1 MIFSQYLTREAVRW
15 MAKRDY
21 YEVLGLEKGVDE
33 QAVKKAY
40 RKLAMQYHP
49 DKNPGNKEAEEKF
62 KEINEAYEVL
72 GDANKRARYDQ
83 FGHSGVGG
91 NGDGGFEGFSGHGGF
106 DDIFGDIFDM
116 FGGGFSSGRRR
127 NGPQKGADL
136 KYELG
141 ITFEEAAFGV
151 EKDISISK
159 RESCSTCNGT
169 GAKPGTSKKTCTNC
183 NGSGEVRYAQ
193 RTPLGQFVNVKTCD
207 VCHGEGSII
216 ETPCKDCSGTGKIMK
231 DKKIHIKIP
240 AGVDT
245 GSVIPLRGQGEPGSK
260 GGPAGDLYIVL
271 RVKPHEIFQRDGSD
285 VICEM
290 PITFVQAALG
300 DELVV
305 PTLDGKVKYK
315 IPEGTQ
321 SGTIFRLKGKGIP
334 NLRGYG
340 RGDHYIKVIVEIPKR
355 LNEKQKDLLKR
366 FADEMGEDVHEQRK
380 TFIDKVKDVFGI

>member
-1 MIFSQYLTREAVRW
+1 

-33 QAVKKAY
+33 QAIKKAY

-151 EKDISISK
+151 EKDISVSK

-334 NLRGYG
+334 NLKGYG

-380 TFIDKVKDVFGI
+380 TFFDKVKDVFGI

>member
-1 MIFSQYLTREAVRW
+1 

-21 YEVLGLEKGVDE
+21 YEVLGLEKGANE

-72 GDANKRARYDQ
+72 SDANKRSRYDQ
-83 FGHSGVGG
+83 FGHAGVGG
-91 NGDGGFEGFSGHGGF
+91 NGDGGFEGFSGYGGF

-116 FGGGFSSGRRR
+116 FGGGGFSGGRRR

-151 EKDISISK
+151 EKDINVS
-159 RESCSTCNGT
+159 RHESCGTCGGT
-169 GAKPGTSKKTCTNC
+169 GAKPGTSKKTCSKC

-207 VCHGEGSII
+207 VCHGEGSTI
-216 ETPCKDCSGTGKIMK
+216 ETPCKDCSGTGKVMK

-245 GSVIPLRGQGEPGSK
+245 GSVIPLRGQGEPGIK
-260 GGPAGDLYIVL
+260 GGPTGDLYIVL
-271 RVKPHEIFQRDGSD
+271 RVKPHEIFQRDGND

-305 PTLDGKVKYK
+305 PTLDGKIKYK

-321 SGTIFRLKGKGIP
+321 SGTIFRMKGKGIP
-334 NLRGYG
+334 SLRGYG
-340 RGDHYIKVIVEIPKR
+340 RGDHYVKVIVEIPKK
-355 LNEKQKDLLKR
+355 LNDKQKELLKR

-380 TFIDKVKDVFGI
+380 TFFDKVKDVFGI

>member
-1 MIFSQYLTREAVRW
+1 

-33 QAVKKAY
+33 QAIKRAY

-72 GDANKRARYDQ
+72 SDANKRTRYDQ
-83 FGHSGVGG
+83 FGHAGVGG
-91 NGDGGFEGFSGHGGF
+91 NGDGGFEGYSGYGGF

-116 FGGGFSSGRRR
+116 FGGGFSGGRRR

-151 EKDISISK
+151 EKDINVS
-159 RESCSTCNGT
+159 RHESCNTCSGT
-169 GAKPGTSKKTCTNC
+169 GAKPGTSKKTCSKC

-207 VCHGEGSII
+207 VCHGEGSIT
-216 ETPCKDCSGTGKIMK
+216 ETPCKDCGGTGKVMK

-245 GSVIPLRGQGEPGSK
+245 GSVIPLRGQGEPGIK
-260 GGPAGDLYIVL
+260 GGPTGDLYIVL
-271 RVKPHEIFQRDGSD
+271 RVKPHEIFQRDGTD

-305 PTLDGKVKYK
+305 PTLDGRIKYK

-321 SGTIFRLKGKGIP
+321 SGTIFRMKGKGIP
-334 NLRGYG
+334 SLRGYG
-340 RGDHYIKVIVEIPKR
+340 RGDHYVKVVVEIPKK
-355 LNEKQKDLLKR
+355 LNDKQKELLKQ

-380 TFIDKVKDVFGI
+380 TFFDKVKDVFGI

>member
-1 MIFSQYLTREAVRW
+1 

-21 YEVLGLEKGVDE
+21 YEVLGLEKGANE

-72 GDANKRARYDQ
+72 SDANKRSRYDQ
-83 FGHSGVGG
+83 FGHAGVGG
-91 NGDGGFEGFSGHGGF
+91 NGDGGFEGFSGYGGF

-116 FGGGFSSGRRR
+116 FGGGGFSGGRRR

-151 EKDISISK
+151 EKDINVS
-159 RESCSTCNGT
+159 RHESCGTCGGT
-169 GAKPGTSKKTCTNC
+169 GAKPGTSKKTCSKC

-216 ETPCKDCSGTGKIMK
+216 ETPCKDCSGTGKVMK

-245 GSVIPLRGQGEPGSK
+245 GSVIPLRGQGEPGIK
-260 GGPAGDLYIVL
+260 GGPTGDLYIVL
-271 RVKPHEIFQRDGSD
+271 RVKPHEIFQRDGND

-305 PTLDGKVKYK
+305 PTLDGKIKYK

-321 SGTIFRLKGKGIP
+321 SGTIFRMKGKGIP
-334 NLRGYG
+334 SLRGYG
-340 RGDHYIKVIVEIPKR
+340 RGDHYVKVIVEIPKK
-355 LNEKQKDLLKR
+355 LNDKQKELLKR

-380 TFIDKVKDVFGI
+380 TFFDKVKDVFGI

>member
-1 MIFSQYLTREAVRW
+1 

-21 YEVLGLEKGVDE
+21 YEVLGLEKGADE
-33 QAVKKAY
+33 QAIKKAY

-72 GDANKRARYDQ
+72 SDANKRSRYDQ
-83 FGHSGVGG
+83 FGHAGVGG
-91 NGDGGFEGFSGHGGF
+91 NGDGGFEGFSGYGGF

-136 KYELG
+136 KYELS

-151 EKDISISK
+151 EKDISVS
-159 RESCSTCNGT
+159 RHESCGTCGGT
-169 GAKPGTSKKTCTNC
+169 GAKAGTSKKTCSKC

-216 ETPCKDCSGTGKIMK
+216 ETPCKDCGGTGKVMK

-245 GSVIPLRGQGEPGSK
+245 GSVIPLRGQGEPGIK
-260 GGPAGDLYIVL
+260 GGPTGDLYIVL
-271 RVKPHEIFQRDGSD
+271 RVKPHEIFQRDGND

-305 PTLDGKVKYK
+305 PTLDGKIKYK

-321 SGTIFRLKGKGIP
+321 SGTIFRMKGKGIP
-334 NLRGYG
+334 SLRGYG
-340 RGDHYIKVIVEIPKR
+340 RGDHYVKVVVEIPKK
-355 LNEKQKDLLKR
+355 LNDKQKELLKR

-380 TFIDKVKDVFGI
+380 TFFDKVKDVFGI